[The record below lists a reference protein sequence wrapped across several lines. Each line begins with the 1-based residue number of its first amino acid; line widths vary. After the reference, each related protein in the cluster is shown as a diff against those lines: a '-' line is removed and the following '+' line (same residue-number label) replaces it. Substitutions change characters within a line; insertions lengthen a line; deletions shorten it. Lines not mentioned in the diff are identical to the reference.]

1 MPAQERGQGWARAR
15 AAAAR
20 ARSKNARCGSTGA
33 CAGARHRILRCAL
46 QRLTALP
53 SSPPTPTPAPHT
65 LRPRAD
71 SLHEGTSVAAAG
83 GSAEGSQCKCVL
95 HTPGG
100 ACEGL
105 SCKVSDLKRSGWTVE
120 SLDHIY
126 MLSQASTGECQC
138 LGPCDA
144 GEHCGR
150 AIFYEDPEVAA
161 AKAKEAKARASKEKA
176 EKKAKEQAAKQE
188 L

>member
-1 MPAQERGQGWARAR
+1 M
-15 AAAAR
+15 
-20 ARSKNARCGSTGA
+20 
-33 CAGARHRILRCAL
+33 
-46 QRLTALP
+46 
-53 SSPPTPTPAPHT
+53 
-65 LRPRAD
+65 
-71 SLHEGTSVAAAG
+71 HEGTSVAAAG

-161 AKAKEAKARASKEKA
+161 AKAKEAKARASEEKA